1 MDVYKRLQER
11 LDTHPAG
18 APAADSFDKILRML
32 FSPEEAEVAVNLT
45 FTLQPVSRISQKTG
59 IDSDTLTTMLEGMAD
74 RGLIFAK
81 KTGVENRYCLLPTI
95 PVYSS
100 FPLCVRNEIPT
111 SRNWVCS
118 GRSTIETVWAI
129 LLPVL
134 PPR

>member
-81 KTGVENRYCLLPTI
+81 KKPG
-95 PVYSS
+95 S
-100 FPLCVRNEIPT
+100 
-111 SRNWVCS
+111 
-118 GRSTIETVWAI
+118 
-129 LLPVL
+129 
-134 PPR
+134 